1 MVNIN
6 MLELRLIVDNVK
18 RFGGYREKTILDN
31 LLVIELEDNNENHK
45 VYVFRDNEN
54 SYFKYDFKTHKIVG

>member
-1 MVNIN
+1 MLNIN
-6 MLELRLIVDNVK
+6 MLELRLIVDNIK
-18 RFGGYREKTILDN
+18 RFGGYREKTILNN

>member
-1 MVNIN
+1 MNI
-6 MLELRLIVDNVK
+6 LELRLIVDNVK

-54 SYFKYDFKTHKIVG
+54 SYFKYDFRTHTIVG

>member
-18 RFGGYREKTILDN
+18 RFGGYREKTILKN

-45 VYVFRDNEN
+45 VYVFRDSQEN
-54 SYFKYDFKTHKIVG
+54 YFKYDFKTHLIVG

>member
-1 MVNIN
+1 MMNI
-6 MLELRLIVDNVK
+6 LELRLIVDNVK
-18 RFGGYREKTILDN
+18 RFGGYREKTILYN

>member
-1 MVNIN
+1 MNI
-6 MLELRLIVDNVK
+6 LELRLIVDNVK

-54 SYFKYDFKTHKIVG
+54 SYFKYDFKTHLIVG